1 VIPYWRQA
9 ADEDRPI
16 EQRRDTEAAGA
27 MTSIQAELRIRWLSA
42 MAPVGRKLHRF
53 RRIVDEHSM
62 EG

>member
-1 VIPYWRQA
+1 
-9 ADEDRPI
+9 
-16 EQRRDTEAAGA
+16 